1 MMADHESDLEVCEVV
16 CFNPEKV
23 NRLKQDLYQAK
34 GLGNLFK
41 GLSDETRAGILFC
54 LSKEELCVCD
64 VASIMGMSIQAVS
77 HHLRLLKVMNLVK
90 HRKEGKLVYYS
101 LEDEHIFHLI
111 HEGLAHIQEYASEN
125 PS

>member
-1 MMADHESDLEVCEVV
+1 MTDSKSNSDVCEIF

-23 NRLKQDLYQAK
+23 DRLRQGLYQAK

-41 GLSDETRAGILFC
+41 GLSDETRASILFC
-54 LSKEELCVCD
+54 LSQEELCVCD
-64 VASIMGMSIQAVS
+64 VASIMGMSVQAVS
-77 HHLRLLKVMNLVK
+77 HHLRLLRTMNLVK
-90 HRKEGKLVYYS
+90 YRKEGKLVYYS

-111 HEGLAHIQEYASEN
+111 HQGLAHIQEHSSGN

>member
-1 MMADHESDLEVCEVV
+1 MADHESDFEVCETV

-23 NRLKQDLYQAK
+23 NRLKQGLHQAK

-41 GLSDETRAGILFC
+41 GLSDETRASILFC

-90 HRKEGKLVYYS
+90 YRKEGKLVYYS

-111 HEGLAHIQEYASEN
+111 HEGLAHIQEYSAVN